1 MLWTWQAALVETGD
15 ESTSLS
21 AQEALSLY
29 AMLVQRHIRCWV
41 AGGWGVDALLGRE
54 TRPHHDLDLLVSLD
68 DLGELQDLLAEQGFS
83 RKLVWEENR
92 WVDVRG
98 AQTPTAFVEVDSL
111 GRELDIHVIQ
121 LVQGGPPIALYDRAW
136 EFPDDSLEG
145 VGTISGVTVTCIST
159 ITQLQA
165 HTGYDPPPLHQSD
178 VDQLRLLADE

>member
-1 MLWTWQAALVETGD
+1 M
-15 ESTSLS
+15 
-21 AQEALSLY
+21 Y

-54 TRPHHDLDLLVSLD
+54 TRPHHDLDPLVSLD

-98 AQTPTAFVEVDSL
+98 ARTPTAFVEVDSL

-121 LVQGGPPIALYDRAW
+121 RVQGVR
-136 EFPDDSLEG
+136 
-145 VGTISGVTVTCIST
+145 
-159 ITQLQA
+159 
-165 HTGYDPPPLHQSD
+165 
-178 VDQLRLLADE
+178 R